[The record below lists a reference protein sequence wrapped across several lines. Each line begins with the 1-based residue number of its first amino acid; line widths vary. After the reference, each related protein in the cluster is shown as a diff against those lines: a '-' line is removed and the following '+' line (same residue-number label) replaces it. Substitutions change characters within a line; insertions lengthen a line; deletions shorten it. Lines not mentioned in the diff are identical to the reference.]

1 MPHPVNES
9 GNLATR
15 KVLEE
20 RLNDAGYR
28 VRTFLHN
35 KDDMLWKKKQ
45 PEFYGA
51 DLLKSIDFST
61 LIWYVMV
68 TAKHIDKCGI
78 PMEFVTI
85 VRNMRI

>member
-35 KDDMLWKKKQ
+35 KDDTQMLDIAVS
-45 PEFYGA
+45 FDGA
-51 DLLKSIDFST
+51 WSKRRLLPT
-61 LIWYVMV
+61 
-68 TAKHIDKCGI
+68 
-78 PMEFVTI
+78 ME
-85 VRNMRI
+85 